1 MMEQQQKLR
10 ELFCLKLQLM
20 RLRRKKLLYLALAN
34 PRRVY
39 QRTILRKRS
48 SMGEFSVFLSE
59 LNSEPQNFFD
69 YFRMNRTAFNE
80 LFERQHK
87 IITRGKVARKFK
99 GHTGIS

>member
-1 MMEQQQKLR
+1 MEQQLNLR
-10 ELFCLKLQLM
+10 ELLSWKPQLM

-48 SMGEFSVFLSE
+48 SMGE
-59 LNSEPQNFFD
+59 
-69 YFRMNRTAFNE
+69 
-80 LFERQHK
+80 RQHK